1 MIILIYISI
10 FITLI
15 YVISITYVIV
25 GWLFIPKKNKIATVS
40 TQKISVV
47 IAYRNEAQHI
57 INCLKSFEKQTITK
71 TDFELILV
79 NDHSEDNS
87 KMLIETYR
95 KTSNLSILCYDLL
108 EVTSKKEALTLGIKN
123 ASHPIIACTD
133 ADCEVPKNWLENIA
147 ASFEEN
153 TAMLLGPVAF
163 NTKYNSVGIFQTL
176 DMLAIQGIT
185 FGMLQ
190 HQQPIINNGA
200 NLAFLKK
207 DFNLVGGYDQH
218 KTPSGDD
225 VFLLQKFIKNK
236 LKINGLIS
244 PQQIVKTQ
252 LQPTWESFF
261 QQRLRWA
268 SKSKY
273 YSNKSLI
280 YLSSI
285 IYATNFLQIFIYLGV
300 VLVDKYY
307 IVGIILLLS
316 KWFFDF
322 ILLYLAAKF
331 FSKRNYLYYV
341 VGMQLIYPIYI
352 TMIVFLGMIS
362 SYKWKNRIYQ

>member
-1 MIILIYISI
+1 MIILTYISI

-15 YVISITYVIV
+15 YVISIAYVIV
-25 GWLFIPKKNKIATVS
+25 GWLAIPKKNKIATAS
-40 TQKISVV
+40 TKKISVV
-47 IAYRNEAQHI
+47 IAYRNETQHLV
-57 INCLKSFEKQTITK
+57 NCLKSFEKQTITK
-71 TDFELILV
+71 TNFELILV

-87 KMLIETYR
+87 KMLIEAYR
-95 KTSNLSILCYDLL
+95 KTSNLSILCYDLQ

-123 ASHPIIACTD
+123 ASHSIIACTD
-133 ADCEVPKNWLENIA
+133 ADCIVPENWLQNIS

-163 NTKYNSVGIFQTL
+163 NTNYSSVGIFQTL

-190 HQQPIINNGA
+190 HQQPVLNNGA

-218 KTPSGDD
+218 RTPSGDD
-225 VFLLQKFIKNK
+225 VFLLEKFIKNK
-236 LKINGLIS
+236 LKVNGLIS
-244 PQQIVKTQ
+244 AQQIVKTQ
-252 LQPTWESFF
+252 LQPTWKTFF

-273 YSNKSLI
+273 YSNSNLI

-300 VLVDKYY
+300 VLVDSYTT
-307 IVGIILLLS
+307 IGIMLLFS
-316 KWFFDF
+316 KWLIDF

-331 FSKRNYLYYV
+331 FCKMNYLYYV

-352 TMIVFLGMIS
+352 TMIGFLGMIS

>member
-1 MIILIYISI
+1 MTIPIYISI

-15 YVISITYVIV
+15 YVIAIAYVIA
-25 GWLFIPKKNKIATVS
+25 GWLAIPKKNKLATAS
-40 TQKISVV
+40 TKKISVV

-57 INCLKSFEKQTITK
+57 INCLKSFEKQTINK

-79 NDHSEDNS
+79 NDHSEDDS
-87 KMLIETYR
+87 KALIENYK
-95 KTSNLSILCYDLL
+95 KTSQLLFLTFDLT
-108 EVTSKKEALTLGIKN
+108 EKTSKKEALTLGIEN

-133 ADCEVPKNWLENIA
+133 ADCEVPENWLKNIA
-147 ASFEEN
+147 TSFEEN

-163 NTKYNSVGIFQTL
+163 NTNYNAVGIFQTL

-190 HQQPIINNGA
+190 HHQPVLNNGA
-200 NLAFLKK
+200 NVAFLKK
-207 DFNLVGGYDQH
+207 DFNLVEGYDKH

-225 VFLLQKFIKNK
+225 VFLLEKFKKSN
-236 LKINGLIS
+236 LSINGLLAKNH
-244 PQQIVKTQ
+244 IVTTQ
-252 LQPTWESFF
+252 LQPTWRAFF
-261 QQRLRWA
+261 HQRLRWS

-273 YSNKSLI
+273 YSNKRLI

-285 IYATNFLQIFIYLGV
+285 IYIANALQIFIYLGIG
-300 VLVDKYY
+300 LVDNYY
-307 IVGIILLLS
+307 AIGIILLFS

-331 FSKRNYLYYV
+331 FCKINYLYYV

-352 TMIVFLGMIS
+352 TIIGFLGMIS
-362 SYKWKNRIYQ
+362 SYKWKNRIYR